1 MRRSGMHNIGVIIK
15 KQLKDTLKNK
25 TVLIQFVMFPVLT
38 LIFENAIT
46 IPDMPEL
53 FFTKL
58 FSVMYMGMAP
68 LVAVAS
74 VIAEEKEKNTLRVL
88 TMANVK
94 AWEYLAGIG
103 IYVWTICMA
112 GAGVMATTLSSGDI
126 PFYLGVMAAG
136 FIISIAIGACIGIIA
151 SNQMAATSLSLPVML
166 IFSFMPMLA
175 MFNDKIEKIAGI
187 FYTQQIRELLGN
199 MTFDGIKTETM
210 LVVAVNALLALS
222 LFFAAFKRKG
232 LE

>member
-1 MRRSGMHNIGVIIK
+1 
-15 KQLKDTLKNK
+15 NK

-38 LIFENAIT
+38 LIFENAIN

-74 VIAEEKEKNTLRVL
+74 IIAEEKEKNTLRVL

>member
-1 MRRSGMHNIGVIIK
+1 MHNTGVIIK
-15 KQLKDTLKNK
+15 KQIKDTLKNK

-38 LIFENAIT
+38 LIFENAID

-74 VIAEEKEKNTLRVL
+74 IIAEEKEKNTLRVL

-112 GAGVMATTLSSGDI
+112 GAGVMATTLSTGDI

>member
-1 MRRSGMHNIGVIIK
+1 MHNTGVIIK
-15 KQLKDTLKNK
+15 KQIKDTLKNK

-38 LIFENAIT
+38 LIFENAIN

-74 VIAEEKEKNTLRVL
+74 IIAEEKEKNTLRVL

-126 PFYLGVMAAG
+126 PFYLGVMSAG